1 MEKLDWQNFWA
12 NYRCIESQ
20 EETDLFYQVGKTINK
35 KPISEFI
42 FRQMVKDIIL
52 QLQLND
58 TDVLLE
64 MCCGNGLL
72 TKPLSEFSGSVYAFD
87 FTKHLIET
95 AKKFK
100 QKDNVIYK
108 VGDAKSDFFKIFDFQ
123 KKPTK
128 YLMNDSLGYFTQTD
142 LENILALIISN
153 SKSFK
158 FYITGIPTDSL
169 KWNFYNTEDRKKTY
183 LNAIKNGDETNNG
196 MGKWWAENEFSEIAK
211 RFNLK
216 LTLSN
221 QPKKISNYR
230 TNVLFES
237 E

>member
-1 MEKLDWQNFWA
+1 MEKLDWQNFWK
-12 NYRCIESQ
+12 NYRCIESL
-20 EETDLFYQVGKTINK
+20 EERDLFYQVGKTINK
-35 KPISEFI
+35 EPISEFI

-52 QLQLND
+52 QLQLNE

-72 TKPLSEFSGSVYAFD
+72 TKPLSEFSEFVYAFD

-95 AKKFK
+95 AEQFK

-123 KKPTK
+123 KTPNK
-128 YLMNDSLGYFTQTD
+128 YLMNDSLGYFTQND
-142 LENILALIISN
+142 LENIIALIFSN
-153 SKSFK
+153 SSSFK

-169 KWNFYNTEDRKKTY
+169 KWNFYNTEDRKTTY
-183 LNAIKNGDETNNG
+183 LNAVKNGDETNNG
-196 MGKWWAENEFSEIAK
+196 MGKWWSENEFSEIAK

-216 LTLSN
+216 VTLSN